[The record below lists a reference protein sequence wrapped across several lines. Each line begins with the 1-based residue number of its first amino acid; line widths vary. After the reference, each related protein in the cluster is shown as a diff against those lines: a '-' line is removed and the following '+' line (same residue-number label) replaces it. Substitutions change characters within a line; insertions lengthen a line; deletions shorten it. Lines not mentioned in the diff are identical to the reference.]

1 MAITNGYATL
11 AEAKAYL
18 SIADSID
25 DTMLESM
32 VEAASRSIDNIA
44 GRRFYLD
51 ASASAR
57 LYRGTNPYIL
67 TVDDFG
73 STTGL
78 ALALDTGG
86 DGTYE
91 TTLTYNVDYVVEPFN
106 AVAMGKPYT
115 QITLVGGQLLPW
127 LLPNLR
133 PSVQMTAKWGFPTVP
148 DDISQA
154 CLILTADMYK
164 RKDSVGGN
172 LGISELGA
180 IRMSPLGRDIA
191 AMTRAY
197 RREVIA

>member
-18 SIADSID
+18 TISDSID
-25 DTMLESM
+25 DTMLENM

-78 ALALDTGG
+78 ILALDTGG

-91 TTLTYNVDYVVEPFN
+91 TTLTFNTDYVVEPFN
-106 AVAMGKPYT
+106 AIAIGKPYT

-133 PSVQMTAKWGFPTVP
+133 PSVQLTAKWGFPTVP
-148 DDISQA
+148 EDISQA

>member
-18 SIADSID
+18 SITDSID

-51 ASASAR
+51 ASATAR

-106 AVAMGKPYT
+106 ATAMGKPYT

-133 PSVQMTAKWGFPTVP
+133 PSVQLTAKWGFPSVP

>member
-18 SIADSID
+18 TISDSID
-25 DTMLESM
+25 DTMLENM

-51 ASASAR
+51 ASATAR

-78 ALALDTGG
+78 ILALDTGG

-91 TTLTYNVDYVVEPFN
+91 TTLTFNTDYVVEPFN

-133 PSVQMTAKWGFPTVP
+133 PSVQLTAKWGFPTVP

>member
-18 SIADSID
+18 SISDSID

-133 PSVQMTAKWGFPTVP
+133 PSVELTAKWGFPTVP

>member
-18 SIADSID
+18 SIVDSID

-32 VEAASRSIDNIA
+32 VEAASRAIDNIA

-51 ASASAR
+51 TSASAR

-91 TTLTYNVDYVVEPFN
+91 TVLTYNTDYVVEPFN
-106 AVAMGKPYT
+106 AIAMGKPYT

-133 PSVQMTAKWGFPTVP
+133 PSVQLTAKWGYPTVP

>member
-91 TTLTYNVDYVVEPFN
+91 TTLVFNTDYVAEPFN

-115 QITLVGGQLLPW
+115 QITLVGSQLLPW

-133 PSVQMTAKWGFPTVP
+133 PSVQLTAKWGYPTVP

>member
-18 SIADSID
+18 SISDSID

-78 ALALDTGG
+78 MLALDTGG

-91 TTLTYNVDYVVEPFN
+91 TTLTFNTDYVVEPFN
-106 AVAMGKPYT
+106 AVAIGKPYT

-133 PSVQMTAKWGFPTVP
+133 PSVQLTAKWGFPTVP
-148 DDISQA
+148 EDISQA

>member
-25 DTMLESM
+25 DTMLENM

-78 ALALDTGG
+78 ALSLDTGG

-91 TTLTYNVDYVVEPFN
+91 TTLVYNTDYVVEPFN
-106 AVAMGKPYT
+106 ALAMGKPYT

-133 PSVQMTAKWGFPTVP
+133 PSVQLAAKWGYPSVP

>member
-25 DTMLESM
+25 DTMLENM

-91 TTLTYNVDYVVEPFN
+91 TTLVYNTDYVVEPFN
-106 AVAMGKPYT
+106 ALAMGKPFT

-133 PSVQMTAKWGFPTVP
+133 PSVQLSAKWGFPTVP

>member
-1 MAITNGYATL
+1 
-11 AEAKAYL
+11 
-18 SIADSID
+18 
-25 DTMLESM
+25 
-32 VEAASRSIDNIA
+32 
-44 GRRFYLD
+44 
-51 ASASAR
+51 
-57 LYRGTNPYIL
+57 L

-78 ALALDTGG
+78 ILALDTGG

-91 TTLTYNVDYVVEPFN
+91 TTLTFNTDYVVEPFN
-106 AVAMGKPYT
+106 AIAIGKPYT

-133 PSVQMTAKWGFPTVP
+133 PSVQLTAKWGFPTVP
-148 DDISQA
+148 EDISQA

-172 LGISELGA
+172 LGMSELGA

>member
-18 SIADSID
+18 SITDSID
-25 DTMLESM
+25 DTMLENM

-133 PSVQMTAKWGFPTVP
+133 PSVQLTAKWGFPTVP

>member
-18 SIADSID
+18 NIVDSID

-32 VEAASRSIDNIA
+32 VEAASRAIDNIA

-51 ASASAR
+51 TSASAR

-91 TTLTYNVDYVVEPFN
+91 TVLTYNTDYVVEPFN
-106 AVAMGKPYT
+106 AIAMGKPYT

-133 PSVQMTAKWGFPTVP
+133 PSVQLTAKWGYPTVP

>member
-18 SIADSID
+18 SISDSID

-32 VEAASRSIDNIA
+32 VEAASRAIDNIA

-51 ASASAR
+51 STATAR

-106 AVAMGKPYT
+106 ATAMGKPYT

-127 LLPNLR
+127 VMPNLR
-133 PSVQMTAKWGFPTVP
+133 PSVQLTAKWGFPSVP

>member
-18 SIADSID
+18 SIVDSID

-32 VEAASRSIDNIA
+32 VEAASRAIDNIA

-51 ASASAR
+51 TSASAR

-91 TTLTYNVDYVVEPFN
+91 TVLTYNTDYVVEPFN

-127 LLPNLR
+127 LLPNLM
-133 PSVQMTAKWGFPTVP
+133 PSVQLTAKWGYPTVP

>member
-18 SIADSID
+18 GIADNVD
-25 DTMLESM
+25 DTMLERM
-32 VEAASRSIDNIA
+32 VEAASRAIDSIA

-51 ASASAR
+51 STATAR
-57 LYRGTNPYIL
+57 VYRGTNPYIL
-67 TVDDFG
+67 IVDDIG
-73 STTGL
+73 TTTGL
-78 ALALDTGG
+78 VLALDTGG

-91 TTLTYNVDYVVEPFN
+91 TVLQLNTDYVVEPFN
-106 AVAMGKPYT
+106 AAAMSKPYT
-115 QITLVGGQLLPW
+115 QITLVGSQLLPW

-133 PSVQMTAKWGFPTVP
+133 PCAQVTARWGFPTVP
-148 DDISQA
+148 NDVAQS

-191 AMTRAY
+191 AMVRAY

>member
-91 TTLTYNVDYVVEPFN
+91 TTLTYNVDYVVGPFN

-115 QITLVGGQLLPW
+115 QISLVGGQLLPW

>member
-32 VEAASRSIDNIA
+32 VEAASRAIDNIA

-133 PSVQMTAKWGFPTVP
+133 PSVQLTAKWGFPTVP

>member
-18 SIADSID
+18 SIVDSID

-32 VEAASRSIDNIA
+32 VEAASRAIDNIA

-51 ASASAR
+51 TSASAR

-73 STTGL
+73 STTGI

-91 TTLTYNVDYVVEPFN
+91 TVLTYNTDYVVEPFN
-106 AVAMGKPYT
+106 AFAMGKPYT

-133 PSVQMTAKWGFPTVP
+133 PSVQLTAKWGYPTVP

>member
-18 SIADSID
+18 SIADTID
-25 DTMLESM
+25 DSMLENM
-32 VEAASRSIDNIA
+32 VEAASRAIDNIA

-51 ASASAR
+51 TSASAR

-73 STTGL
+73 STTGI

-91 TTLTYNVDYVVEPFN
+91 TVLTYNTDYVVEPFN

-133 PSVQMTAKWGFPTVP
+133 PSVQLTAKWGYPTVP

>member
-18 SIADSID
+18 SISDSID

-32 VEAASRSIDNIA
+32 IEAASRSIDNIA

-51 ASASAR
+51 ASATAR

-106 AVAMGKPYT
+106 AVAIGKPYT

-133 PSVQMTAKWGFPTVP
+133 PSVQLTAKWGFPTVP
-148 DDISQA
+148 EDISQA

>member
-18 SIADSID
+18 TISDSID

-78 ALALDTGG
+78 ILALDTGG

-91 TTLTYNVDYVVEPFN
+91 TTLTFNTDYVVEPFN
-106 AVAMGKPYT
+106 AIAIGKPYT

-133 PSVQMTAKWGFPTVP
+133 PSVQLTAKWGFPTVP
-148 DDISQA
+148 EDISQA

>member
-18 SIADSID
+18 SISDSID

-133 PSVQMTAKWGFPTVP
+133 PSVQLTAKWGFPTVP
-148 DDISQA
+148 DDIIQA

>member
-133 PSVQMTAKWGFPTVP
+133 PSVQLTAKWGFPTVP

>member
-115 QITLVGGQLLPW
+115 QSTLVGGQLLPW

>member
-1 MAITNGYATL
+1 
-11 AEAKAYL
+11 
-18 SIADSID
+18 
-25 DTMLESM
+25 
-32 VEAASRSIDNIA
+32 
-44 GRRFYLD
+44 
-51 ASASAR
+51 
-57 LYRGTNPYIL
+57 L

-91 TTLTYNVDYVVEPFN
+91 TTLTYNTDYVVEPFN
-106 AVAMGKPYT
+106 AIAMGKPYT
-115 QITLVGGQLLPW
+115 QVTLVGGQLLPS
-127 LLPNLR
+127 LMPNLR
-133 PSVQMTAKWGFPTVP
+133 PSVQFTAKWGYPTVP

>member
-1 MAITNGYATL
+1 MAIINGYATL

-18 SIADSID
+18 SISDSID
-25 DTMLESM
+25 DTMLENM

-73 STTGL
+73 STTGI

-106 AVAMGKPYT
+106 AIAMGKPYT

-127 LLPNLR
+127 LQSNLR
-133 PSVQMTAKWGFPTVP
+133 PSVQLTAKWGFPTVP
-148 DDISQA
+148 DDIGQA

-197 RREVIA
+197 RREVMA

>member
-18 SIADSID
+18 SISDSID

-91 TTLTYNVDYVVEPFN
+91 TTLIYNVDYVVEPFN

-133 PSVQMTAKWGFPTVP
+133 PSVQLTAKWGFPTVP

>member
-25 DTMLESM
+25 DTMLENM

-78 ALALDTGG
+78 ILALDTGG

-91 TTLTYNVDYVVEPFN
+91 TTLTFNTDYVVEPFN
-106 AVAMGKPYT
+106 AIAIGKPYT

-133 PSVQMTAKWGFPTVP
+133 PSVQLTAKWGFPTVP
-148 DDISQA
+148 EDISQA

>member
-18 SIADSID
+18 TISDSID

-78 ALALDTGG
+78 ILALDTGG

-91 TTLTYNVDYVVEPFN
+91 TTLTFNTDYVVEPFN
-106 AVAMGKPYT
+106 AIAIGKPYT

-133 PSVQMTAKWGFPTVP
+133 PSVQLTAKWGFPTVP
-148 DDISQA
+148 EDISQA

-172 LGISELGA
+172 LGMSELGA

>member
-18 SIADSID
+18 SISDSID

-133 PSVQMTAKWGFPTVP
+133 PSVQLTAKWGFPTVP

>member
-18 SIADSID
+18 SITDSID

-133 PSVQMTAKWGFPTVP
+133 PSVQLTAKWGFPTVP

>member
-18 SIADSID
+18 SISDSID

-91 TTLTYNVDYVVEPFN
+91 TTLTFNTDYVVEPFN
-106 AVAMGKPYT
+106 AVPMGKPYT

-133 PSVQMTAKWGFPTVP
+133 PSVQLTAKWGFPTVP

>member
-18 SIADSID
+18 SISDSID
-25 DTMLESM
+25 DAMLESM

-133 PSVQMTAKWGFPTVP
+133 PSVQLTAKWGFPTVP

>member
-18 SIADSID
+18 NIVDSID

-32 VEAASRSIDNIA
+32 VEAASRAIDNIA

-51 ASASAR
+51 TSASAR
-57 LYRGTNPYIL
+57 LYRGTNPYII

-91 TTLTYNVDYVVEPFN
+91 TVLTYNTDYVVEPFN
-106 AVAMGKPYT
+106 AIAMGKPYT

-133 PSVQMTAKWGFPTVP
+133 PSVQLTAKWGYPTVP

>member
-25 DTMLESM
+25 DTMLEAM
-32 VEAASRSIDNIA
+32 VMSASRAIDNIA

-57 LYRGTNPYIL
+57 QYRSNNPYIL

-91 TTLTYNVDYVVEPFN
+91 TTLTYNTDYIVEPFN

-115 QITLVGGQLLPW
+115 QVTLVSGQLLPY
-127 LLPNLR
+127 LLPNYR
-133 PSVQMTAKWGFPTVP
+133 PSVQLTAKWGYPSVP
-148 DDISQA
+148 YDISQA

>member
-1 MAITNGYATL
+1 MTITNGYATL

-25 DTMLESM
+25 DTMLEAM
-32 VEAASRSIDNIA
+32 VMSASRAIDNIA

-57 LYRGTNPYIL
+57 QYRSNNPYIL

-91 TTLTYNVDYVVEPFN
+91 TTLTYNTDYIVEPFN

-115 QITLVGGQLLPW
+115 QVTLVGGQLLPY
-127 LLPNLR
+127 LLPNYR
-133 PSVQMTAKWGFPTVP
+133 PSVQLTAKWGYPSVP
-148 DDISQA
+148 YDISQA

>member
-18 SIADSID
+18 TISDSID

-44 GRRFYLD
+44 SRRFYLD

-78 ALALDTGG
+78 ILALDTGG

-91 TTLTYNVDYVVEPFN
+91 TTLTLNTDYVVEPFN
-106 AVAMGKPYT
+106 AIAIGKPYT

-133 PSVQMTAKWGFPTVP
+133 PSVQLTAKWGFPTVP
-148 DDISQA
+148 EDISQA